1 MVSTQLKKP
10 RFFLVDCFSPKKII
24 YFYTKIQPPEEEL
37 WRCLDASSSLLLSL
51 PICCLKHTSTGP
63 SVRAVHVQGSCGL
76 LCQAL
81 PSAGHQLPHLQN
93 VREPHRWLLS
103 RPLPLSSMAYF
114 VSGSRLPVLHP
125 YSWDSSGPP
134 SDVQGTEGEKVLLF
148 QCAVDQMT
156 LM

>member
-1 MVSTQLKKP
+1 MLG
-10 RFFLVDCFSPKKII
+10 RILFSPP
-24 YFYTKIQPPEEEL
+24 FTPH
-37 WRCLDASSSLLLSL
+37 LLFKTH
-51 PICCLKHTSTGP
+51 KHWAISQG
-63 SVRAVHVQGSCGL
+63 RVQGSCGL

-93 VREPHRWLLS
+93 VREPHRWLLQS

-125 YSWDSSGPP
+125 YSWDSNGPP